1 MKLRVVHRTQYA
13 YAEPV
18 KESFNEARLE
28 PLTADGQVCHSFL
41 LKVLPSGRLSHY
53 QDFYL
58 NRVHYFEVVEPHS
71 ALSIESVCSVTT
83 SENLLAEDAPTVP
96 FSRLPEC
103 LQLERC
109 YDFLQPSR
117 YVSAGPEVWRL
128 AVDACQ
134 GQQDVWQAAMAMMRF
149 VHTGFTYV
157 PRVTHVNTHMQEV
170 LEQRRGVCQ
179 DFAHVLL
186 GMCRAMKIPARYVSG
201 YLYNEP
207 TGQLTGAQASHA
219 WCEVFVP
226 DFGWRA
232 LDPTNNQQAD
242 RHYVK
247 LAVGR
252 DYADIV
258 PVQGYYKGTHHKT
271 MTVEVN
277 VTQSQS

>member
-1 MKLRVVHRTQYA
+1 MKLRVVHRTHYA

-18 KESFNEARLE
+18 KESFNEARLQ
-28 PLTADGQVCHSFL
+28 PVTADGQVCDSFI

-71 ALSIESVCSVTT
+71 ALSIESVSSITT

-103 LQLERC
+103 LKLERC
-109 YDFLQPSR
+109 YDSLQGSR
-117 YVSAGPEVWRL
+117 YVSVGPEVWRL

-134 GQQDVWQAAMAMMRF
+134 GQQDVWQAAVAMMRF
-149 VHTGFTYV
+149 VHSGFAYM
-157 PRVTHVNTHMQEV
+157 PRVTHVNTHMLEV

-186 GMCRAMKIPARYVSG
+186 GMCRAMKISARYVSG

-207 TGQLTGAQASHA
+207 AGNLMGAQASHA

-247 LAVGR
+247 IAVGR

-258 PVQGYYKGTHHKT
+258 PVQGHYKGTPHKT

-277 VTQSQS
+277 VTKQ